1 MTFFDCG
8 DIFFSAQVKVSG
20 CRRHRLASKP
30 LKKNLK
36 LSQEIKNET
45 RLEHLFHLVLFSPQ
59 ANYVLEIDDG
69 LLMMMIAAQLQK
81 LIQQTWRHKFESD

>member
-1 MTFFDCG
+1 M
-8 DIFFSAQVKVSG
+8 KVSG

-45 RLEHLFHLVLFSPQ
+45 RLERLFHLVLFSTQ
-59 ANYVLEIDDG
+59 SNYVLENDDDDDDDG
-69 LLMMMIAAQLQK
+69 GSVAKTDPANLAAQVRIRLERK
-81 LIQQTWRHKFESD
+81 